1 MTNQTPSQV
10 YYVRSDTDPTHF
22 YAVNTDARGLL
33 RCECK
38 SAQYR
43 RTPCK
48 HQRQVCEGKVRPATP
63 KAQPVPALCSQS
75 QIDELYGEPDPWVCR
90 GRDLVMGGLREP
102 VA

>member
-1 MTNQTPSQV
+1 MNPSSTKF
-10 YYVRSDTDPTHF
+10 YYVRSDSDPEHYYLVT
-22 YAVNTDARGLL
+22 TDARGLL

-48 HQRQVCEGKVRPATP
+48 HCRAVAAGSVRPATP
-63 KAQPVPALCSQS
+63 KARTLADVNA
-75 QIDELYGEPDPWVCR
+75 DLYGEPAAADR

-102 VA
+102 AL